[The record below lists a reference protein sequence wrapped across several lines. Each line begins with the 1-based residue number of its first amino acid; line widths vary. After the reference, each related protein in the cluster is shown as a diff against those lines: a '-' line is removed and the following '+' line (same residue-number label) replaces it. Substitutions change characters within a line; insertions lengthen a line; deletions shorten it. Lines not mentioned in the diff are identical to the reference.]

1 MKKTFLILLAS
12 VAFAC
17 NAPKNADNGDSGL
30 AQLNQAD
37 FQKTIEGKKTDLYT
51 LTNKN
56 GVEVKITNYGGRI
69 VSIVVPGKD
78 GKKANVVLGFKTLE
92 EYEKD
97 KTFQGSLVGRFA
109 NRIGDAKFE
118 LDGKSYQLSKN
129 DGKNTLHGGPT
140 GYYCRVWDAA
150 FSSNTLT
157 LTYTSADME
166 EGYPGELKSTV
177 KYSLTEQNELNI
189 DYTATT
195 NKATVL
201 NLTNHAYFNLAGEGN
216 GDILGQEMEIFAD
229 QTTPVDSTLIPT
241 GELAPV
247 AGTPFDFNKA
257 VAIGKRINDDNV
269 QLKYG
274 KGYDH
279 NWVLRK
285 KAGELS
291 LAARVTDPT
300 SGRVM
305 EVLTT
310 QPGIQ
315 FYSGNFLNGSLKGA
329 TGKAYELRSA
339 FCLETQHFPDSPNK
353 AAFPTSVLKPGET
366 YHEVTIYKF
375 SVK

>member
-12 VAFAC
+12 AALAC
-17 NAPKNADNGDSGL
+17 NAPKKADNGDSGL

-69 VSIVVPGKD
+69 VSIVVPDKD

-177 KYSLTEQNELNI
+177 KYSLTDQNELNI